1 MVRKRVLSLVLAAML
16 TVLYPA
22 AAFARGRST
31 KKEVPA
37 TVDTNTANETRETKE
52 VSETN
57 ETKEE
62 QTAETPSAGGKASKD
77 AKKAEKAE
85 KPAKPKKKDEAAPLR
100 EEIDRL
106 QKELAAQKDQYQ
118 RMLAEYANYK
128 RRTEQ
133 EKEQLGSFVKAETL
147 KALLPALDN
156 LERAV
161 AAPAGDEYKTGVDMT
176 IRQLQELLSSQG
188 LEPIEAAGAP
198 FDPEVH
204 HAVMRE
210 DADGVEPD
218 TVTEM
223 FQKGYKVD
231 GRVIRPAMVK
241 VAN

>member
-1 MVRKRVLSLVLAAML
+1 MDQEKEQAA
-16 TVLYPA
+16 PA
-22 AAFARGRST
+22 QEPAEAAGETAAEKT
-31 KKEVPA
+31 EEKPKDPKKE
-37 TVDTNTANETRETKE
+37 
-52 VSETN
+52 
-57 ETKEE
+57 
-62 QTAETPSAGGKASKD
+62 KAS
-77 AKKAEKAE
+77 
-85 KPAKPKKKDEAAPLR
+85 KPKKKDETAV
-100 EEIDRL
+100 L
-106 QKELAAQKDQYQ
+106 QAELEVLHKQLDEQKDQYQ

-133 EKEQLGSFVKAETL
+133 EKAQLGSFVKAETL

-161 AAPAGDEYKTGVDMT
+161 AAPSGDEYKKGVDMT
-176 IRQLQELLSSQG
+176 IRQLQELLASQG
-188 LEPIEAAGAP
+188 LEAIDAQGAP
-198 FDPEVH
+198 FDPEIH

-231 GRVIRPAMVK
+231 GRVVRPAMVK

>member
-1 MVRKRVLSLVLAAML
+1 MD
-16 TVLYPA
+16 
-22 AAFARGRST
+22 T
-31 KKEVPA
+31 K
-37 TVDTNTANETRETKE
+37 TAGETREASEEREEREERKVCE
-52 VSETN
+52 V
-57 ETKEE
+57 KEE
-62 QTAETPSAGGKASKD
+62 PAAEEKGGEKTAKD
-77 AKKAEKAE
+77 AKKEKA
-85 KPAKPKKKDEAAPLR
+85 AKPKKKDETAPLR
-100 EEIDRL
+100 EELERL
-106 QKELAAQKDQYQ
+106 QKELDAQKDQYQ

-161 AAPAGDEYKTGVDMT
+161 AAPAGDEYKAGVDMT
-176 IRQLQELLSSQG
+176 IRQLQELLASQG

-223 FQKGYKVD
+223 FQKGYKID